1 MLVSVGIL
9 PPHAKLQ
16 TPAFLKH
23 TMQYKRK
30 LMERAAFLEACY
42 LGSQM
47 IPLRHQAGQA
57 EHGKGRDMPAE
68 RDKLNNEYAF
78 LGKMYSFLGT
88 VRKEFERL
96 RG

>member
-9 PPHAKLQ
+9 PPYAKLQ
-16 TPAFLKH
+16 TPVFLKH

-47 IPLRHQAGQA
+47 IPSQHQAVQA
-57 EHGKGRDMPAE
+57 EHGSRHASRE
-68 RDKLNNEYAF
+68 RQ
-78 LGKMYSFLGT
+78 T
-88 VRKEFERL
+88 QQ
-96 RG
+96 

>member
-47 IPLRHQAGQA
+47 ILFQNQAGQA
-57 EHGKGRDMPAE
+57 AEKETNSIMNMHFLQRCIPSLALSERSSRGSEGKCCVAM
-68 RDKLNNEYAF
+68 
-78 LGKMYSFLGT
+78 GT
-88 VRKEFERL
+88 
-96 RG
+96 